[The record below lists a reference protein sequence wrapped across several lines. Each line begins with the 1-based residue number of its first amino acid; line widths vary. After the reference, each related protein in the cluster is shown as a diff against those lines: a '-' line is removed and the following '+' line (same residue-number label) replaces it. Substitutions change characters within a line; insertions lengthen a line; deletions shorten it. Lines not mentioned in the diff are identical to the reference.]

1 MNRKV
6 PAKNIEI
13 YSIQN
18 EKDIVINESNT
29 EELVIGLVI
38 KENEIQHVNKN
49 NVLETTLLTSYSVS
63 ITDSSIRI
71 TSVKRTMRRHFFL
84 GLFSLITFKK
94 MNNEHKYWHNNLI
107 DSLIIDKYSF
117 SINKYHLLYSV
128 F

>member
-71 TSVKRTMRRHFFL
+71 TSVKRTMIRHFFL

-117 SINKYHLLYSV
+117 SINKYHLLYSI